1 MKFRFC
7 PIENP
12 KMIVFCFS
20 GSSTYHKL
28 VGVTCSFMFMNDHD
42 VRIREESQIF
52 DYVENPNKDY
62 YTTVVSMIRVPEMD
76 ADLHIKNCYAYTQVV
91 MTSLEPK
98 NLKEARMYLRNNI
111 DILRW
116 LEKRDI
122 RLSFAAKL
130 EQMMWKSIPVDL
142 QSHMTCVLQR
152 FLSQWVAEA
161 AEKYM
166 APDYIWKSP
175 GKRFGRRTIDI
186 MKEQFDSHL
195 MV

>member
-1 MKFRFC
+1 
-7 PIENP
+7 
-12 KMIVFCFS
+12 MIVFCFS

-52 DYVENPNKDY
+52 EYIENPDESV

-76 ADLHIKNCYAYTQVV
+76 ANLTIKNCYAYTQVV

-98 NLKEARMYLRNNI
+98 DLKEARMYLRNNI

-116 LEKRDI
+116 LEKMDI
-122 RLSFAAKL
+122 YLPFAAKL
-130 EQMMWKSIPVDL
+130 EQMMWKSIPTDL
-142 QSHMTCVLQR
+142 QTHMSDVLHR
-152 FLSQWVAEA
+152 FLVQWTAEA
-161 AEKYM
+161 AEKYL
-166 APDYIWKSP
+166 APDYVWKAP

-186 MKEQFDSHL
+186 MKDQFHSHL
-195 MV
+195 MVA